1 MPMLK
6 KVTRV
11 KPTRT
16 CANTRQTTLIG
27 MEGHTVIDSVEGLET
42 PEGPSSR
49 SFLRRTSTAD
59 KADCLTAH
67 KHRKWERKLS

>member
-1 MPMLK
+1 MLK

-11 KPTRT
+11 RPTRT
-16 CANTRQTTLIG
+16 CANIRQTTSIG
-27 MEGHTVIDSVEGLET
+27 MEGHTDSVEGFET

>member
-1 MPMLK
+1 MLK
-6 KVTRV
+6 KVTQVR
-11 KPTRT
+11 PTRI
-16 CANTRQTTLIG
+16 CANTRQTTSIG
-27 MEGHTVIDSVEGLET
+27 MEGHTVIDSVEGFET